1 MIVKTTFSILL
12 AVALCLSVAAQGTF
26 APRDADER
34 EAWTIYQQF
43 KESKKKES
51 LFESSMKQKFG
62 DSVAGAYGM
71 GGIFAVDREA
81 KAQAEGLKIQVE
93 AERKLQAELEASW
106 EKKFYWRYG
115 DLRWMADRIRDAKTG
130 REMDRIE
137 FALTYFPFNY
147 KKGGVVPTITAGPA
161 TSVAEKGNAE
171 SWSHIKVTMSPVSG
185 FKTEE
190 KPGWRN
196 NGTGFTAALTGRGP
210 LTVKIEI
217 AGKGGVSYNDYT
229 ANINVRTTSG
239 RTIISETR
247 KISSDGGSLSFSAS
261 MTPAQNDGSLNVNV
275 SLAGGNPEG
284 FIYYVSGS
292 VDLGSARAGSVGAK
306 AIAPVSAP
314 R

>member
-1 MIVKTTFSILL
+1 MIVKIMSLIVL
-12 AVALCLSVAAQGTF
+12 AYALCIPIAAQVTF
-26 APRDADER
+26 TPRDADER

-51 LFESSMKQKFG
+51 TFESSMKQKFG
-62 DSVAGAYGM
+62 DSVAGVYGM

-93 AERKLQAELEASW
+93 AERKRQAELEASW

-115 DLRWMADRIRDAKTG
+115 DLRWMGDRVRDAKTG
-130 REMDRIE
+130 RELDRIE

-147 KKGGVVPTITAGPA
+147 KSGGVVPTITSGPA

-185 FKTEE
+185 FKTED

-210 LTVKIEI
+210 LTLKIEI
-217 AGKGGVSYNDYT
+217 TGKGGVSYNDYT
-229 ANINVRTTSG
+229 ANVNVRTASG

-247 KISSDGGSLSFSAS
+247 KIPSDGGSISFSAS
-261 MTPAQNDGSLNVNV
+261 MTPAENDGSLNVNV
-275 SLAGGNPEG
+275 SIAGGNPEG

-292 VDLGSARAGSVGAK
+292 VDLGSVRAGMAGSKVIRPTSV
-306 AIAPVSAP
+306 P